1 MFFFFKQKTA
11 YDVRISDWSSDVCSS
26 DLARAC
32 YEFSA
37 ARAAAGAPLSRGSDS
52 SPLPKVK
59 TSTAP
64 STKPPKKLRKRSDL
78 NIAAMT
84 APFGILF
91 SEGLCGPHMGRSER
105 SEEHTS
111 ELQSL
116 MRISYAVFCL
126 KKKKTKSRTLH
137 KH

>member
-1 MFFFFKQKTA
+1 MEHPPAALAPALPLQPQTPGVWKDCHARRTKARPATPRPIPPVA
-11 YDVRISDWSSDVCSS
+11 E
-26 DLARAC
+26 ARAC

-37 ARAAAGAPLSRGSDS
+37 AMAAAGAPLSRGSDS

-64 STKPPKKLRKRSDL
+64 STKP
-78 NIAAMT
+78 
-84 APFGILF
+84 
-91 SEGLCGPHMGRSER
+91 R

-116 MRISYAVFCL
+116 MRISYAVFFF
-126 KKKKTKSRTLH
+126 KKKTSINH
-137 KH
+137 Q

>member
-1 MFFFFKQKTA
+1 M
-11 YDVRISDWSSDVCSS
+11 
-26 DLARAC
+26 
-32 YEFSA
+32 A
-37 ARAAAGAPLSRGSDS
+37 AEGEPLTRGSDS
-52 SPLPKVK
+52 SQLQKVK

-91 SEGLCGPHMGRSER
+91 SEGLCGPHMR

-126 KKKKTKSRTLH
+126 KKKKLKYQYQTPTS
-137 KH
+137 